1 MGSYDKFSGDD
12 QSSMS
17 ELFLAKTAGQQAVN
31 QLLAI
36 LVTLAFAVV
45 GGLIT
50 GLLMHTVGKLT
61 NLNEEDMFNDNTN
74 IEAMAAKCEV
84 PEEVRCL
91 LDDLKTKSNG

>member
-1 MGSYDKFSGDD
+1 
-12 QSSMS
+12 MS

-50 GLLMHTVGKLT
+50 G
-61 NLNEEDMFNDNTN
+61 NL
-74 IEAMAAKCEV
+74 
-84 PEEVRCL
+84 
-91 LDDLKTKSNG
+91 G